1 VPAHLCALRTAR
13 LSSPRRQVAFAPGV
27 KEKDHG
33 GNVSVW
39 GLVTQVHIP
48 PPTPT
53 LSCSFSLS
61 LAGRKQFCDA
71 ALDPGEHKALDAT
84 SGLTHIDPVSQDA
97 ESGARA
103 NAVSSFR
110 TP

>member
-1 VPAHLCALRTAR
+1 MAATCRCGDW
-13 LSSPRRQVAFAPGV
+13 SRRCIF
-27 KEKDHG
+27 
-33 GNVSVW
+33 
-39 GLVTQVHIP
+39 P
-48 PPTPT
+48 PP
-53 LSCSFSLS
+53 LQLCLALSLS